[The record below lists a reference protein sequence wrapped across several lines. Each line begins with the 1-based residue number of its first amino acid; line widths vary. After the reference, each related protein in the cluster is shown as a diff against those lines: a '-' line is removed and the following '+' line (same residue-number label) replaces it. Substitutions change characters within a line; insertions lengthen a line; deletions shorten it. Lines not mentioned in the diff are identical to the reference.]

1 MAIFGKK
8 KLTLDEIL
16 EGIANLSDEDKAK
29 IGEKM
34 KDLYKAED
42 EREIDKIEEEKTD
55 DGEVKDEKEAEVS
68 EESEEIG
75 KDVEEVEEDV
85 AVDEADAGTEAATQ
99 EEGDESVLDETESAR
114 DEMAKD
120 NLDEIVHGLTDK
132 VNELAGKVE
141 GLLELRELMEEY
153 TKKQADSFGYKGE
166 LLGAK
171 KDFKD
176 MSTEELKARQMKGI

>member
-75 KDVEEVEEDV
+75 KDVDEVEEDV

-99 EEGDESVLDETESAR
+99 EEGDESVLDET
-114 DEMAKD
+114 
-120 NLDEIVHGLTDK
+120 
-132 VNELAGKVE
+132 
-141 GLLELRELMEEY
+141 
-153 TKKQADSFGYKGE
+153 
-166 LLGAK
+166 
-171 KDFKD
+171 
-176 MSTEELKARQMKGI
+176 

>member
-16 EGIANLSDEDKAK
+16 EGIKDLSDEDKAK

-42 EREIDKIEEEKTD
+42 EREIDKIEAEKSD
-55 DGEVKDEKEAEVS
+55 DGEVKDEKAEEVS

-75 KDVEEVEEDV
+75 KDVDEVKDEVADDKAETDAKEES
-85 AVDEADAGTEAATQ
+85 
-99 EEGDESVLDETESAR
+99 DESVLDETESAR
-114 DEMAKD
+114 DEMAED
-120 NLDEIVHGLTDK
+120 NRDDIIHGLTDK
-132 VNELAGKVE
+132 VNDLAEKVE
-141 GLLELRELMEEY
+141 SLLELRELMEEY
-153 TKKQADSFGYKGE
+153 TKKQADNFGYKGG

-171 KDFKD
+171 KDYKD